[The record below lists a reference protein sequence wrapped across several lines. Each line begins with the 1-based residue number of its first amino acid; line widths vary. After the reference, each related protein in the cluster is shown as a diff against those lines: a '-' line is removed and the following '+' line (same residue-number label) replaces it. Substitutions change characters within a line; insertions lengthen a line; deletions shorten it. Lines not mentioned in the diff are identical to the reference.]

1 MMTSDLKITQKIE
14 QERLALLEQL
24 LKERFGETTREG
36 AASIELN
43 K

>member
-1 MMTSDLKITQKIE
+1 MTSDLKTTQKIE

-24 LKERFGETTREG
+24 LKERFGVATRES
-36 AASIELN
+36 AESIQSN

>member
-1 MMTSDLKITQKIE
+1 MTSDSKMTQKIE

-24 LKERFGETTREG
+24 LKERFGDTTREG

>member
-1 MMTSDLKITQKIE
+1 MTSDLKTIQKIE

-24 LKERFGETTREG
+24 LKERFGVATREG
-36 AASIELN
+36 ATSIELN

>member
-1 MMTSDLKITQKIE
+1 MMTSDSKITQKIE

-24 LKERFGETTREG
+24 LKERFGVATRESVE
-36 AASIELN
+36 SIESS